1 MISEELKNDLKIK
14 WDRMRD
20 GMAKMGMDACLLT
33 VDVNLYYTTGQIYSG
48 YFYLPVDG
56 EPWFLIKRPNGLSGH
71 QVEYIRKPED
81 IPTLFAERGIK
92 IYIYGKQTG
101 IHTHLCHTISHPIP
115 FYL

>member
-20 GMAKMGMDACLLT
+20 GMAKMDMDACLLT

-56 EPWFLIKRPNGLSGH
+56 EPWFLIKRPNGFQDIKWNTS
-71 QVEYIRKPED
+71 VSRKTSQP
-81 IPTLFAERGIK
+81 
-92 IYIYGKQTG
+92 
-101 IHTHLCHTISHPIP
+101 
-115 FYL
+115 YLRNEELRCRKDSY

>member
-56 EPWFLIKRPNGLSGH
+56 EPVPD
-71 QVEYIRKPED
+71 QA
-81 IPTLFAERGIK
+81 TERAFR
-92 IYIYGKQTG
+92 TSSG
-101 IHTHLCHTISHPIP
+101 IHP
-115 FYL
+115 

>member
-92 IYIYGKQTG
+92 MPKRLLLDADELTDNE
-101 IHTHLCHTISHPIP
+101 
-115 FYL
+115 

>member
-1 MISEELKNDLKIK
+1 
-14 WDRMRD
+14 
-20 GMAKMGMDACLLT
+20 MAKMGMDACLLT

-81 IPTLFAERGIK
+81 IQP
-92 IYIYGKQTG
+92 
-101 IHTHLCHTISHPIP
+101 
-115 FYL
+115 YLRNEELRCRKDSY

>member
-71 QVEYIRKPED
+71 QVEYIRKPLDVLKARSD
-81 IPTLFAERGIK
+81 IKWNTSVSRK
-92 IYIYGKQTG
+92 T
-101 IHTHLCHTISHPIP
+101 SHP
-115 FYL
+115 YLRNKGLRCPKSSC

>member
-48 YFYLPVDG
+48 YFGYLYG
-56 EPWFLIKRPNGLSGH
+56 QYSRRGKR
-71 QVEYIRKPED
+71 RD
-81 IPTLFAERGIK
+81 
-92 IYIYGKQTG
+92 
-101 IHTHLCHTISHPIP
+101 PIP
-115 FYL
+115 F